1 MTTEQTVQTAEAT
14 ATDSFVAYEYTA
26 IRAPRALG
34 SLYQDTY
41 RGFGWTV
48 ESTDLADP
56 IRPLPL
62 TPSIQPT
69 QVTLNLKRDRGI
81 RNRQLVQELQRT
93 AETSLARI
101 SRLERT
107 KTSHPMAAAIGFGI
121 VGAAALAGSVFT
133 MNGGLL
139 ALSIVLGAI
148 GLLLWLG
155 GYLAHNA
162 VKGRRTAKIAPLIDR
177 EHDILYDAAAHASRL
192 LS

>member
-1 MTTEQTVQTAEAT
+1 MNTENTTHATEAT
-14 ATDSFVAYEYTA
+14 TAGSFVAYEYA
-26 IRAPRALG
+26 AVRAPRALG

-41 RGFGWTV
+41 RGFGWTI
-48 ESTDLADP
+48 ESTELADP

-62 TPSIQPT
+62 TPSIQPP

-107 KTSHPMAAAIGFGI
+107 KTSHAMAAAIGFGI

-139 ALSIVLGAI
+139 ALSIALGAI

-155 GYLAHNA
+155 GYLAHTA
-162 VKGRRTAKIAPLIDR
+162 VKGRQTAKIAPLIDR
-177 EHDILYDAAAHASRL
+177 EHDIIYDAAAQASRL